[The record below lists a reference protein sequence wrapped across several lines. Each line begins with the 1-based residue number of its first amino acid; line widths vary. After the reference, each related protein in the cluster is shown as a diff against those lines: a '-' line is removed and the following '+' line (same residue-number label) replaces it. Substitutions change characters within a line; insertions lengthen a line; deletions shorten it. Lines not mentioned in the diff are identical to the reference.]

1 MSANEIPKVVS
12 APIRMSPDLMAK
24 VAEAVNM
31 TGQKQA
37 EILRLCLEIGL
48 EDLRAC
54 KYDLP
59 KLVADTA
66 KALRVYSPEKEEET
80 IRGIVDLPFY
90 GLVAAGQPAA
100 PMDTQDG
107 TYPVQGSYDPVSHFV
122 LRVNGRSM
130 EPDYPDGSH
139 IVCRN
144 LKGEP
149 AKKNQDVIACD
160 SNGSYFKKLVYSKDK
175 WQGEHPR
182 KSVPRL
188 VSINLAYDEVIPL
201 ADCPIMAV
209 VVGKA

>member
-24 VAEAVNM
+24 VAEAVNR

-54 KYDLP
+54 RYDLP

-66 KALRVYSPEKEEET
+66 MALRADSKEVES
-80 IRGIVDLPFY
+80 IRGFVDLPFY
-90 GLVAAGQPAA
+90 GCVAAGQPAA

-107 TYPVQGSYDPVSHFV
+107 TYPVQGSYDPASHFV
-122 LRVNGRSM
+122 LRVNGQSM

-139 IVCRN
+139 VVCRN
-144 LKGEP
+144 LKDSEFP
-149 AKKNQDVIACD
+149 KKKQDVIACD
-160 SNGSYFKKLVYSKDK
+160 SNGSYFKKLIYEKNT
-175 WQGEHPR
+175 WQGEHQP
-182 KSVPRL
+182 KTVPRL
-188 VSINLAYDEVIPL
+188 VSINPAYDDVIP
-201 ADCPIMAV
+201 ASACPIVAV
-209 VVGKA
+209 VVAKA